1 MVIFLTSIFI
11 SNVQEESEYNE
22 SIKNEKICVFC
33 IHNAAYKHNVI
44 EHTCICG

>member
-22 SIKNEKICVFC
+22 SIKNEKNMRFL
-33 IHNAAYKHNVI
+33 YS
-44 EHTCICG
+44 